1 MDVPLSFTWCFGP
14 LFSSRSSS
22 TCYCLFIID
31 QKFTSSRQIMSV
43 ESLDDYKEHTGKS
56 SVRSNGELISSPTP
70 VSNSS
75 HALLFAL
82 SSRSSSLPLPSRSM
96 IENGIM
102 VLRMNI
108 FLNLT
113 AVWKHYLLRSIPIIH
128 RAVPIPAIS
137 SIIESVNGSST
148 ELLTGKISVAA
159 HIIFTDNSVR
169 WNCIL
174 VFGFSEQDFAFGN
187 SYMVDRFLSFEQ
199 SACSYFVWYS
209 KVRFWST
216 YNINMD
222 IIWH

>member
-148 ELLTGKISVAA
+148 ELLTGKYPLPHISYSP
-159 HIIFTDNSVR
+159 IIPSDEIV
-169 WNCIL
+169 
-174 VFGFSEQDFAFGN
+174 
-187 SYMVDRFLSFEQ
+187 FLSLVSVNKTLRSVILTWLTGFYRSNNQ
-199 SACSYFVWYS
+199 HVHISSDTRRYGFGVL
-209 KVRFWST
+209 
-216 YNINMD
+216 
-222 IIWH
+222 II